1 MIGFVI
7 RMKGFKKEK
16 FNYNNELEDLYQK
29 KKEEKNI
36 KKHNKKIIENYNKND
51 NNKDINENIE
61 NEDDNYYMAHHPFL
75 PD

>member
-1 MIGFVI
+1 MGFVI

-36 KKHNKKIIENYNKND
+36 LKHNKKIIEKFNQND
-51 NNKDINENIE
+51 NNKDITENIE
-61 NEDDNYYMAHHPFL
+61 NIDDNYSMAHHPFL

>member
-36 KKHNKKIIENYNKND
+36 LKHNKKIIEKYNND
-51 NNKDINENIE
+51 NKDISDYIQND
-61 NEDDNYYMAHHPFL
+61 DDNYSMAHNSFL
-75 PD
+75 SD